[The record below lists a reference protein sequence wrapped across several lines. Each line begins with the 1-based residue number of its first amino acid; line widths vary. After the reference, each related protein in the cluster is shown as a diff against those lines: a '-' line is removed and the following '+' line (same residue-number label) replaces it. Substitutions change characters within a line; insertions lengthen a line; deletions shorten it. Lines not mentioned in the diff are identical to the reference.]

1 MQEEKYSLLKSIED
15 MQRQELEK
23 KRNSIILTIEIVQ
36 FESPT
41 PLPIL
46 INYYISPSNNPF
58 SETKL
63 FSIYENYLCTKTIY
77 DHLKKFD
84 SDFDFSILTKESI
97 GFSLNNYDFRTP
109 IHFRG
114 IVSKT
119 IPSDLDTNTVKEYHQ
134 AFYSSFFGTN
144 AYNQSIGFNSFFQ
157 NKVEISGVFIKALD
171 FRNSHFDNQVE
182 LQNLSIRK
190 GIGFANCRFNKC
202 FAIFAIKL
210 ESETF
215 LDFSH
220 SIFFDNA
227 NFSST
232 QFFGAI
238 RFHRSI
244 FMNKALFYDSKFL
257 DTANFYF
264 ATFVQP
270 PSFSMSVFKDSKLA
284 HFTGV
289 DISHL
294 TLEVLKTNI
303 QEKAQEEKSEENNFM
318 GRGIAYLQIQHAIN
332 LQDSFR
338 VIKETLNAQ
347 SNNLESQKWHK
358 LELYAKEL
366 ELGYRGEIKN
376 LEKDTKT
383 FEDTAKQD
391 VINNKKSKGL
401 YIPHIKQNDSAQILE
416 INKRERLR
424 NTIDRIQLWFYR
436 HTSDHHT
443 DLLKI
448 ASWVL
453 VAIGCFGVLYL
464 GTRVLQDAS
473 IITKLNP
480 YGLALSF
487 TGAILALPFC
497 TTAQKPFFE
506 FRRYLTILSSI
517 TTLWIACYKP
527 ILIFGAINLIDR
539 SPRLGLENLLLV
551 LYTLAMI
558 LLLFSLQKTARKN
571 SIIPS

>member
-1 MQEEKYSLLKSIED
+1 
-15 MQRQELEK
+15 
-23 KRNSIILTIEIVQ
+23 
-36 FESPT
+36 
-41 PLPIL
+41 
-46 INYYISPSNNPF
+46 
-58 SETKL
+58 
-63 FSIYENYLCTKTIY
+63 
-77 DHLKKFD
+77 
-84 SDFDFSILTKESI
+84 
-97 GFSLNNYDFRTP
+97 
-109 IHFRG
+109 
-114 IVSKT
+114 
-119 IPSDLDTNTVKEYHQ
+119 
-134 AFYSSFFGTN
+134 
-144 AYNQSIGFNSFFQ
+144 
-157 NKVEISGVFIKALD
+157 
-171 FRNSHFDNQVE
+171 
-182 LQNLSIRK
+182 
-190 GIGFANCRFNKC
+190 
-202 FAIFAIKL
+202 
-210 ESETF
+210 
-215 LDFSH
+215 
-220 SIFFDNA
+220 
-227 NFSST
+227 
-232 QFFGAI
+232 
-238 RFHRSI
+238 
-244 FMNKALFYDSKFL
+244 
-257 DTANFYF
+257 
-264 ATFVQP
+264 
-270 PSFSMSVFKDSKLA
+270 MSVFKDSKLA